1 MIGKSKIRPALL
13 FLFCLPLCMLL
24 MAVWHEVVGHCLTA
38 ILMGGRITLLDLFNV
53 QIWPE
58 FGKPGLPGR
67 MDYVGAPG
75 SRDIVN
81 IAAPLSTW
89 CVSVLAVILLWVRRW
104 KGFMYVVLVCLSL
117 WCYDIF
123 TETLSIW
130 GFPRAVWFHNW
141 HPYFYRGEADHYKSA
156 VNLGISSSLFI
167 IFGIGT
173 TVCLIA
179 GLVIRLIIDHKAT
192 KAKDKKIEAI

>member
-1 MIGKSKIRPALL
+1 MIGKSKIRLALL
-13 FLFCLPLCMLL
+13 FLFCLLLCMLL

-38 ILMGGRITLLDLFNV
+38 VLMGGRITLLDLFNV

-58 FGKPGLPGR
+58 FGKSGAAGR

-75 SRDIVN
+75 SRDFVN
-81 IAAPLSTW
+81 IAGPLSTW
-89 CVSVLAVILLWVRRW
+89 CVSVLAVILLWLKHW
-104 KGFMYVVLVCLSL
+104 KRLMYAILVCLSL

-123 TETLSIW
+123 TETLSFW

-141 HPYFYRGEADHYKSA
+141 HPYLYRGEADHYKSA
-156 VNLGISSSLFI
+156 LNLGIPGSLFI

-179 GLVIRLIIDHKAT
+179 ALVIRLIMDYKRLSQ
-192 KAKDKKIEAI
+192 KIVN